1 MADSKMT
8 DLTMS
13 DEANSSIK
21 VPGSPANIDSIYLS
35 DYLVGSAPPTIHY
48 IPNFISESE
57 EEELTE
63 DVYNSPKPK
72 WVQLSNRRLQNWGGL
87 VGKRALISDGN
98 VPEWLTK
105 YIDRISDNRPNHVLI
120 NEYIAGQGIMA
131 HSDGSAYFPLVS
143 TISLGSHTLL
153 DFYKDVDQSSGDSE
167 NSTPAQRLY
176 VGSMFLEPR
185 SLVLIRDDAYS
196 KLLHAIEETEC
207 DNFDE
212 KKVFNQSDLQKYL
225 EIDGNQVQQLRRTT
239 RISLT
244 IRNVPKV
251 NKSAL
256 STLLKKP

>member
-1 MADSKMT
+1 MAD
-8 DLTMS
+8 LTTS
-13 DEANSSIK
+13 DVANSCSK
-21 VPGSPANIDSIYLS
+21 VPGSPANTDSIYLS

-63 DVYNSPKPK
+63 NVYNSPKPK

-98 VPEWLTK
+98 VPEWLAK
-105 YIDRISDNRPNHVLI
+105 YIDRIYNRPNHVLI

-143 TISLGSHTLL
+143 TISLRSHTLL
-153 DFYKDVDQSSGDSE
+153 DFYKDMDENLIGSE
-167 NSTPAQRLY
+167 NSPPAQRVY

-212 KKVFNQSDLQKYL
+212 KKVFNQSDLRKYL

-239 RISLT
+239 RVSLT

-251 NKSAL
+251 NKAVL